1 MSQSNENLNNET
13 SSGKGRPTPK
23 RRDAEASRPR
33 RSLAPAVNKADRKA
47 LKAQQRKKR
56 EELRGAYMRGE
67 ERALPTRDKGPAR
80 KFARNYVD
88 SRYSVAEFFMP
99 LLMVVLLLSIIPSDG
114 VKVLA
119 TLFMYTVILVSF
131 VDGFLM
137 GRKIKAQVSEKYPD
151 EKLKGLAVYAWL
163 RSTQIRRL
171 RSPAPLV
178 KRGEKFN

>member
-1 MSQSNENLNNET
+1 MSESSESSNNDANA
-13 SSGKGRPTPK
+13 GKGRPTPK
-23 RRDAEASRPR
+23 RRDAEAKRPR
-33 RSLAPAVNKADRKA
+33 RSLAPAVNKADRKV

-99 LLMVVLLLSIIPSDG
+99 LLMVVLLLSIIPSQG

-119 TLFMYTVILVSF
+119 TLFMYMVILISF
-131 VDGFLM
+131 IDGYLM
-137 GRKIKAQVSEKYPD
+137 GRKIKANVAEQYPE

>member
-1 MSQSNENLNNET
+1 MSNSSENTENAGQ
-13 SSGKGRPTPK
+13 SGKGRPTPK
-23 RRDAEASRPR
+23 RRDVEASRPR
-33 RSLAPAVNKADRKA
+33 RSLAPVANKADRKA
-47 LKAQQRKKR
+47 LKVQQRKKR

-67 ERALPTRDKGPAR
+67 ERALPTRYKGPAL

-99 LLMVVLLLSIIPSDG
+99 LLMVVLLLSIVPSDG
-114 VKVLA
+114 IKVLA
-119 TLFMYTVILVSF
+119 TLFMYTVIMVSF

-137 GRKIKAQVSEKYPD
+137 GRKIKAHVAENYPE

-178 KRGEKFN
+178 KRGEKLT

>member
-1 MSQSNENLNNET
+1 MSNSSENT
-13 SSGKGRPTPK
+13 DAGQPGKGRPTPK
-23 RRDAEASRPR
+23 RRDVEASRPR
-33 RSLAPAVNKADRKA
+33 RSLAPAVKKADRKA

-99 LLMVVLLLSIIPSDG
+99 LLMVVLLLSIIPSQG
-114 VKVLA
+114 VKILA
-119 TLFMYTVILVSF
+119 TLFMYMVILISF
-131 VDGFLM
+131 MDGYLM
-137 GRKIKAQVSEKYPD
+137 GRKIKAHVAETYPE
-151 EKLKGLAVYAWL
+151 EKLKGLAIYAWL

-178 KRGEKFN
+178 KRGEKLN

>member
-1 MSQSNENLNNET
+1 MSEPQSNE
-13 SSGKGRPTPK
+13 GKGRPTPT
-23 RRDAEASRPR
+23 RREAEAKRPR
-33 RSLAPAVNKADRKA
+33 RSLAPAVNKADRKS

-99 LLMVVLLLSIIPSDG
+99 LLMVVLLMSIIPSDG
-114 VKVLA
+114 IKVLA
-119 TLFMYTVILVSF
+119 TLFMYTVIMVSF

-137 GRKIKAQVSEKYPD
+137 GRKIKAQVAAKFPE

-171 RSPAPLV
+171 RSPSPLV

>member
-1 MSQSNENLNNET
+1 MSNSSDNTDAGQ
-13 SSGKGRPTPK
+13 SGKGRPTPK

-33 RSLAPAVNKADRKA
+33 RSLAPAVKKADRKA

-99 LLMVVLLLSIIPSDG
+99 LLMVVLLLSIVPSDG
-114 VKVLA
+114 IKVLA
-119 TLFMYTVILVSF
+119 TLFMYTVIMVSF
-131 VDGFLM
+131 VDGYLM
-137 GRKIKAQVSEKYPD
+137 GRKIKANVAEKYPE

-171 RSPAPLV
+171 RSPAHLV
-178 KRGEKFN
+178 KRGEKFY

>member
-1 MSQSNENLNNET
+1 MSNSSENTEAGQ
-13 SSGKGRPTPK
+13 SGKGRPTPK

-33 RSLAPAVNKADRKA
+33 RSLAPAVKKADRKA

-99 LLMVVLLLSIIPSDG
+99 LLMVVLLLSIIPSQG

-119 TLFMYTVILVSF
+119 TLFMYMVILISF
-131 VDGFLM
+131 MDGYLM
-137 GRKIKAQVSEKYPD
+137 GRKFKAHVSEKYPD
-151 EKLKGLAVYAWL
+151 EKLKGLNIYAWL

-178 KRGEKFN
+178 KRGEKLN

>member
-1 MSQSNENLNNET
+1 MSNSSENT
-13 SSGKGRPTPK
+13 DAGQSGKGRPTPK

-33 RSLAPAVNKADRKA
+33 RSLAPAVKKADRKA

-99 LLMVVLLLSIIPSDG
+99 LLMVVLLLSIVPSDG
-114 VKVLA
+114 IKVLA
-119 TLFMYTVILVSF
+119 TLFMYMVILISF
-131 VDGFLM
+131 IVD
-137 GRKIKAQVSEKYPD
+137 
-151 EKLKGLAVYAWL
+151 
-163 RSTQIRRL
+163 
-171 RSPAPLV
+171 
-178 KRGEKFN
+178 

>member
-1 MSQSNENLNNET
+1 MCI
-13 SSGKGRPTPK
+13 
-23 RRDAEASRPR
+23 RDR
-33 RSLAPAVNKADRKA
+33 APAVKKADRKA

-99 LLMVVLLLSIIPSDG
+99 LLMVVLLLSIIPSQG

-119 TLFMYTVILVSF
+119 TLFMYMVILISF
-131 VDGFLM
+131 MDGYLM
-137 GRKIKAQVSEKYPD
+137 GRKIKAHVAETYPE
-151 EKLKGLAVYAWL
+151 EKLKGLAIYAWL

-178 KRGEKFN
+178 KRGEKLN

>member
-1 MSQSNENLNNET
+1 MSNSSENT
-13 SSGKGRPTPK
+13 DAGQPGKGRPTPK
-23 RRDAEASRPR
+23 RRDVEASRPR
-33 RSLAPAVNKADRKA
+33 RSLAPAVKKADRKA

-99 LLMVVLLLSIIPSDG
+99 LLMVVLLLSIIPSQG

-119 TLFMYTVILVSF
+119 TLFMYMVILISF
-131 VDGFLM
+131 MDGYLM
-137 GRKIKAQVSEKYPD
+137 GRKIKAHVAETYPE
-151 EKLKGLAVYAWL
+151 EKLKGLAIYAWL

-178 KRGEKFN
+178 KRGEKLN

>member
-1 MSQSNENLNNET
+1 MSNSSENTEAGQ
-13 SSGKGRPTPK
+13 SGKGRPTPK

-33 RSLAPAVNKADRKA
+33 RSLAPAVKKADRKA

-99 LLMVVLLLSIIPSDG
+99 LLMVVLLLSIIPSQG

-119 TLFMYTVILVSF
+119 TLFMYMVILISLM
-131 VDGFLM
+131 DGYLM
-137 GRKIKAQVSEKYPD
+137 GRKIKAHVSEKYPE
-151 EKLKGLAVYAWL
+151 EKLKGLTIYAWL

-178 KRGEKFN
+178 KRGEKLN

>member
-1 MSQSNENLNNET
+1 MSNSSENTEAGQ
-13 SSGKGRPTPK
+13 SGKGRPTPK
-23 RRDAEASRPR
+23 RRDAE
-33 RSLAPAVNKADRKA
+33 SLAPAVKKADRKA

-99 LLMVVLLLSIIPSDG
+99 LLMVVLLLSIIPSQG

-119 TLFMYTVILVSF
+119 TLFMYMVILISF
-131 VDGFLM
+131 MDGYLM
-137 GRKIKAQVSEKYPD
+137 GRKIKAHVSEKYPE
-151 EKLKGLAVYAWL
+151 EKLKGLTIYAWL

-178 KRGEKFN
+178 KRGEKLN

>member
-1 MSQSNENLNNET
+1 MSNSSENT
-13 SSGKGRPTPK
+13 DAGQSGKGRPTPK

-33 RSLAPAVNKADRKA
+33 RSLAPAVKKADRKA

-88 SRYSVAEFFMP
+88 ARYSVAEFFMP
-99 LLMVVLLLSIIPSDG
+99 LLMVVLLLSIIPSASI
-114 VKVLA
+114 KVLA
-119 TLFMYTVILVSF
+119 TLFMYMVILISF
-131 VDGFLM
+131 IDGFVM
-137 GRKIKAQVSEKYPD
+137 GRKIKGHVAEKYPE
-151 EKLKGLAVYAWL
+151 EKLKGLTIYAWL

-178 KRGEKFN
+178 KRGEKFI

>member
-1 MSQSNENLNNET
+1 MSNSSENT
-13 SSGKGRPTPK
+13 DAGQPGKGRPTPK
-23 RRDAEASRPR
+23 RRDVEASRPR
-33 RSLAPAVNKADRKA
+33 RSLAPAVKKADRKA

-56 EELRGAYMRGE
+56 EEMRGAYMRGE

-99 LLMVVLLLSIIPSDG
+99 LLMVVLLLSIIPSQG

-119 TLFMYTVILVSF
+119 TLFMYMVILISF
-131 VDGFLM
+131 MDGYLM
-137 GRKIKAQVSEKYPD
+137 GRKIKAHVAETYPE
-151 EKLKGLAVYAWL
+151 EKLKGLAIYAWL

-178 KRGEKFN
+178 KRGEKLN

>member
-1 MSQSNENLNNET
+1 MSEPQSNE
-13 SSGKGRPTPK
+13 GKGRPTPT
-23 RRDAEASRPR
+23 RREAEAKRPR
-33 RSLAPAVNKADRKA
+33 RSLAPAVNKGDRKA

-67 ERALPTRDKGPAR
+67 ERALPTRDNGPAR

-88 SRYSVAEFFMP
+88 SRYSGAEFFMP

-119 TLFMYTVILVSF
+119 TLFMYTVIMISF
-131 VDGFLM
+131 IDGFVM
-137 GRKIKAQVSEKYPD
+137 GRKIKAQVAEKYPE
-151 EKLKGLAVYAWL
+151 EKLKGLAIYAWL

-171 RSPAPLV
+171 RSPSPLV

>member
-1 MSQSNENLNNET
+1 MSNSSENTEAGQ
-13 SSGKGRPTPK
+13 SGKGRPTPK

-33 RSLAPAVNKADRKA
+33 RSLAPAVKKADRKA

-99 LLMVVLLLSIIPSDG
+99 LLMVVLLLSIIPSQG

-119 TLFMYTVILVSF
+119 TLFIV
-131 VDGFLM
+131 
-137 GRKIKAQVSEKYPD
+137 KI
-151 EKLKGLAVYAWL
+151 
-163 RSTQIRRL
+163 
-171 RSPAPLV
+171 
-178 KRGEKFN
+178 

>member
-1 MSQSNENLNNET
+1 MSQSSESSNNDANA
-13 SSGKGRPTPK
+13 GKGRPTPK
-23 RRDAEASRPR
+23 RREAEAKRPR
-33 RSLAPAVNKADRKA
+33 RSLAPAVNKTDRKA

-99 LLMVVLLLSIIPSDG
+99 LLMVVLLLSVIPSDNI
-114 VKVLA
+114 KILA
-119 TLFMYTVILVSF
+119 TLFMYMVILISTI
-131 VDGFLM
+131 DGFIM
-137 GRKIKAQVSEKYPD
+137 GRKIKAQVAEKYPD
-151 EKLKGLAVYAWL
+151 EKLKGLGIYAWL

-171 RSPAPLV
+171 RSPSPLV

>member
-1 MSQSNENLNNET
+1 MSNSSENT
-13 SSGKGRPTPK
+13 DAGQPGKGRPTPK
-23 RRDAEASRPR
+23 RRDVEASRPR
-33 RSLAPAVNKADRKA
+33 RSLAPVVKKADRKA

-99 LLMVVLLLSIIPSDG
+99 LLMVVLLLSIIPSQG

-119 TLFMYTVILVSF
+119 TLFMYMVILISF
-131 VDGFLM
+131 MDGYLM
-137 GRKIKAQVSEKYPD
+137 GRKIKAHVAETYPE
-151 EKLKGLAVYAWL
+151 EKLKGLAIYAWL

-178 KRGEKFN
+178 KRGEKLN

>member
-1 MSQSNENLNNET
+1 MSNSSDNMDNSGQ
-13 SSGKGRPTPK
+13 SGKGRPTPK

-99 LLMVVLLLSIIPSDG
+99 LLMVVLLLSIIPSQG

-119 TLFMYTVILVSF
+119 TLFMYMVILISF
-131 VDGFLM
+131 MDGYLM
-137 GRKIKAQVSEKYPD
+137 GRKIKGISYLRMVAQYTNQKI
-151 EKLKGLAVYAWL
+151 A
-163 RSTQIRRL
+163 
-171 RSPAPLV
+171 
-178 KRGEKFN
+178 

>member
-1 MSQSNENLNNET
+1 MSNSSENT
-13 SSGKGRPTPK
+13 DAGQPGKGRPTPK
-23 RRDAEASRPR
+23 RRDVEASRPR
-33 RSLAPAVNKADRKA
+33 RSLAPAVKKADRKA

-99 LLMVVLLLSIIPSDG
+99 LLMVVLLLSIIPSQG

-119 TLFMYTVILVSF
+119 TLFMYMVILISF
-131 VDGFLM
+131 MDGYLM
-137 GRKIKAQVSEKYPD
+137 GRKIKAHVAETYPE
-151 EKLKGLAVYAWL
+151 EKLKGLTIYAWL

-178 KRGEKFN
+178 KRGEKLN

>member
-1 MSQSNENLNNET
+1 MSNSSENT
-13 SSGKGRPTPK
+13 DAGQPGKGRPTPK
-23 RRDAEASRPR
+23 RRDVEASRPR
-33 RSLAPAVNKADRKA
+33 RSLAPAVKKADRKA

-56 EELRGAYMRGE
+56 EEMRGAYMRGE

-99 LLMVVLLLSIIPSDG
+99 LLMVVLLLSIIPSQG

-119 TLFMYTVILVSF
+119 TLFMYMVILISF
-131 VDGFLM
+131 MDGYLM
-137 GRKIKAQVSEKYPD
+137 GRKIKAHVSEKYPE
-151 EKLKGLAVYAWL
+151 EKLKGLTIYAWL

-178 KRGEKFN
+178 KRGEKLN